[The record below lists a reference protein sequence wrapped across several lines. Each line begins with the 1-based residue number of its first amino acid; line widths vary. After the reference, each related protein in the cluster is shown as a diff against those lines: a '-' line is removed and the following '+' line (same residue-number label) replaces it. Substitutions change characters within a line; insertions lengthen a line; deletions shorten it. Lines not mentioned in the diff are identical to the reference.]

1 MLTKRQQEIVIKTTQ
16 SLQPVRLAY
25 NAYYSEGRE
34 IHLLYEWG
42 KKVSLADTC
51 DMMISLEE
59 KLSRPIQ
66 DGSF

>member
-1 MLTKRQQEIVIKTTQ
+1 MLTKRQQEIIIKTTQ

-42 KKVSLADTC
+42 KK
-51 DMMISLEE
+51 
-59 KLSRPIQ
+59 
-66 DGSF
+66 